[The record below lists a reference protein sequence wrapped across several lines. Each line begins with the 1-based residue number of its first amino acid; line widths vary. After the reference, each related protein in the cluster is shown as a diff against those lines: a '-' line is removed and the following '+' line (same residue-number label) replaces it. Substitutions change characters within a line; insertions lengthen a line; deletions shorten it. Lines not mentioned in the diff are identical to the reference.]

1 MTGTAVRGP
10 RRTLSR
16 LDWVEAGQQL
26 LISGGLGAVT
36 LAALTRELGVTSGS
50 FYHHF
55 TDFRH
60 YLQALADYYSEE
72 NVERID
78 EAWDA
83 SAVPAERLRQLH
95 VLREQWDVARL
106 DSAMRVW
113 ATSDE
118 RARAAVARLDDK
130 LIEMIRSAFTD
141 LGFSYEQARIRAL
154 LVFSAGVG
162 QPFLFGR
169 PSSAGDA
176 AAALELVLMP
186 PKRSAR

>member
-1 MTGTAVRGP
+1 MTRTAVRGP

-16 LDWVEAGQQL
+16 LDWIKAGQQL
-26 LISGGLGAVT
+26 LISGGLVAVT

-72 NVERID
+72 NVERI
-78 EAWDA
+78 EGAWDA
-83 SAVPAERLRQLH
+83 NAAPAERLRQLH

-118 RARAAVARLDDK
+118 RARSAVARLDDK
-130 LIEMIRSAFTD
+130 LIEMIRSSFTD

-169 PSSAGDA
+169 PSSAEDA
-176 AAALELVLMP
+176 AAALELLLM
-186 PKRSAR
+186 R

>member
-1 MTGTAVRGP
+1 VTRTAVRGT
-10 RRTLSR
+10 RRALGR
-16 LDWVEAGQQL
+16 HDWIEAGQRL
-26 LISGGLGAVT
+26 LISGGLHAVT

-60 YLQALADYYSEE
+60 YLDALADYYSEE
-72 NVERID
+72 NVERI
-78 EAWDA
+78 EQAWDA
-83 SAVPAERLRQLH
+83 HAAPAERLRQLH
-95 VLREQWDVARL
+95 ALREQWDVARL

-118 RARAAVARLDDK
+118 RARSAVARLDDK
-130 LIEMIRSAFTD
+130 LIEMIRAAFSE

-154 LVFSAGVG
+154 LAFSAGVG

-169 PSSAGDA
+169 PSSAEDA
-176 AAALELVLMP
+176 GAALELLL
-186 PKRSAR
+186 AR

>member
-1 MTGTAVRGP
+1 VTRTATGSP

-16 LDWVEAGQQL
+16 LDWIEAGQRL
-26 LISGGLGAVT
+26 LICGGLRAVS
-36 LAALTRELGVTSGS
+36 LGALTRGLGVTSGS

-60 YLQALADYYSEE
+60 YLDALADYYSEE
-72 NVERID
+72 NVERI
-78 EAWDA
+78 EQAWDA
-83 SAVPAERLRQLH
+83 HAAPAERLRQLH
-95 VLREQWDVARL
+95 ALREQWDVARL

-130 LIEMIRSAFTD
+130 LIEMIRAAFSE

-154 LVFSAGVG
+154 LAFSAGVG

-169 PSSAGDA
+169 PSSAADA
-176 AAALELVLMP
+176 GAALELLLT
-186 PKRSAR
+186 A